1 MTIAASN
8 LGVAQLLMVQLA
20 AFLAALLLAS
30 GLHKMIGRGRAAV
43 VVHEFAGVPLRLAP
57 FVLAAVAA
65 TEALAGLLLWMPWS
79 RAAGAVLALLIWGS
93 YLWLI
98 VRAIAR
104 GRRDVDCGCS
114 FGAAQR
120 PLGAYHVA
128 RIAALGGAAALV
140 AVVCTASATGPVI
153 ASQVL
158 AALALLALYGALD
171 QVMSLSAP
179 RAGALL

>member
-8 LGVAQLLMVQLA
+8 LGVAQLLIVQLA

-30 GLHKMIGRGRAAV
+30 GLHKMIGRERAQAV
-43 VVHEFAGVPLRLAP
+43 VREFAGVPRRLAP

-65 TEALAGLLLWMPWS
+65 TEALAGILLWMPSS
-79 RAAGAVLALLIWGS
+79 RAEGGALALLIWGG

-98 VRAIAR
+98 LRAIAQ

-114 FGAAQR
+114 FGAAKR
-120 PLGAYHVA
+120 PLGAYHVVRTA
-128 RIAALGGAAALV
+128 GLSGAAALV
-140 AVVCTASATGPVI
+140 AVGCAASATGPVI

-171 QVMSLSAP
+171 QVMSLTAP